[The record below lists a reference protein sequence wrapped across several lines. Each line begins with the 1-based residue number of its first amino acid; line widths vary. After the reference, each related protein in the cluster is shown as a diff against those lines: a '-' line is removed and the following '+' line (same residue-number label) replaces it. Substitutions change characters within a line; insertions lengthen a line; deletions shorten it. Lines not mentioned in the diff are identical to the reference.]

1 MTLDP
6 LMAAP
11 PIVQAHVALALLSV
25 LLGPPALF
33 RRRRDRWHRLL
44 GRAWVA
50 AMAGT
55 ALSSFLIT
63 ETRSLGPFSMI
74 HILSVLTL
82 IGLWE
87 GVAHARAGRI
97 AEHRRA
103 MLTVFSGAIGGAGLF
118 IFFPGGG
125 SARPCSPPRPG
136 PGSPASR
143 LWSPSGWRWP
153 GGARRCPC
161 AKAARGEPS
170 PLGRRG
176 GLVYRGG
183 AEGPVRADVAE
194 LVDAQR

>member
-11 PIVQAHVALALLSV
+11 PIVQAHVALALMSV

-63 ETRSLGPFSMI
+63 EIRSLGPFSMI

-118 IFFPGGG
+118 IFFPGRRISETLFPAAPWAGFACVAVVVAVG
-125 SARPCSPPRPG
+125 LALAWRHTALPLRESRAR
-136 PGSPASR
+136 
-143 LWSPSGWRWP
+143 
-153 GGARRCPC
+153 
-161 AKAARGEPS
+161 
-170 PLGRRG
+170 
-176 GLVYRGG
+176 
-183 AEGPVRADVAE
+183 
-194 LVDAQR
+194 